1 LLIDLV
7 QSTQSLLISLAF
19 ASHTTESSLLSATGT
34 VHYTNTLLLAS
45 LTRANHTD
53 ALIMGS
59 GSVESYTDTRLLTTR
74 TTISTTDSVLIK
86 ANDNYF
92 TTDAWILSNRLS
104 EHNTDTRLQIG
115 LVEVN
120 HTSDALLSGQKS
132 VSNSTNA
139 LLRGRSS
146 KNTTTN
152 SKLASYLNLF
162 SNTDAL
168 LFAAY
173 TGQSV
178 IRFKKFLLTGIG
190 SVLNPRVATKAIL
203 VLPKLK
209 VNSKGSYTPP
219 KVQQPNT
226 CNINRRILKDLYG
239 YGIVDLSA
247 GLSDCCAN
255 NQDCGSGIPVVI
267 TSTNE
272 FTVPVPS
279 ALLKEQLPA
288 VEVKDTAILPETLIN
303 FNIKPSIIIIAN
315 DDAGNIKPL
324 PKKEVE
330 SIITKDIQTA
340 KPIKEQIKVETKL
353 EPQPLFQPKSQFHV
367 NTARPQRKNTEKAV
381 IQSSVKTIE
390 AKTLRK
396 PAIVKDLVKPRDNP
410 VEVKSPPRT
419 RPSFFTNDHKK
430 KLVTK
435 R

>member
-1 LLIDLV
+1 LLIDLA

-19 ASHTTESSLLSATGT
+19 ASHTTESSLFSATGV
-34 VHYTNTLLLAS
+34 VHYTNALLLTS
-45 LTRANHTD
+45 LTGSSNTD
-53 ALIMGS
+53 TLIVGS
-59 GSVESYTDTRLLTTR
+59 NRYENYTDTRLLLTR
-74 TTISTTDSVLIK
+74 TAISTTDSVLFK
-86 ANDNYF
+86 TNDNNF
-92 TTDAWILSNRLS
+92 TTDALVISNRFFS
-104 EHNTDTRLQIG
+104 HHTEARLQIG

-120 HTSDALLSGQKS
+120 HTADALLSGQKS
-132 VSNSTNA
+132 VSNNTNA

-162 SNTDAL
+162 HYTDVL

-178 IRFKKFLLTGIG
+178 IRFKKFILTGIG
-190 SVLNPRVATKAIL
+190 SVLNPRVATKTIL

-219 KVQQPNT
+219 KVQQPNI

-255 NQDCGSGIPVVI
+255 NPDCGSDIPVVI

-272 FTVPVPS
+272 FVVPMPS
-279 ALLKEQLPA
+279 VLLKEKLPA
-288 VEVKDTAILPETLIN
+288 VEVKDTATLPETLIN
-303 FNIKPSIIIIAN
+303 FDIKPSIIIIAN

-324 PKKEVE
+324 PNKDVE
-330 SIITKDIQTA
+330 SIINKDIQTA
-340 KPIKEQIKVETKL
+340 TPVKEQIKVEAKL

-367 NTARPQRKNTEKAV
+367 NTARPQRKNTVKAV
-381 IQSSVKTIE
+381 IQSSAKTIE
-390 AKTLRK
+390 AQTSRK
-396 PAIVKDLVKPRDNP
+396 PTIVKDLVKSRDNP

-419 RPSFFTNDHKK
+419 RSSFFTNDHKK
-430 KLVTK
+430 RVVTK